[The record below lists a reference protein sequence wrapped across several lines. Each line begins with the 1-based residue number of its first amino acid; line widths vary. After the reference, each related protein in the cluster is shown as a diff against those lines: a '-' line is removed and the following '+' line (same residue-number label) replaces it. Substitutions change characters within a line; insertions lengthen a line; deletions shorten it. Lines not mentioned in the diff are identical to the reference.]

1 MQLTKFDR
9 SKKMRNAER
18 YLTQGKISAAI
29 EEYELILKNNPND
42 VNVQNILGDLFNKVE
57 NIEAAIKFYSKV
69 AKHYDSRGFS
79 KKAIAVYKK
88 INRLKPNS
96 PEILINLAKLYKKIG
111 FLKDALHHY
120 EGLAKYHEEKNN
132 PKEALL
138 IWKKIIEISPDNPD
152 IYVKIGDFHY
162 QNRKYDDAMEV
173 YVKGASQFLDRDKLE
188 EALATYSKALKVKS
202 THLASLKGYA
212 KTQIKRGYPEKAAEI
227 LRKALDSN
235 PSNEKDIFFLL
246 VDCCLE
252 IGDLAET
259 ESLLFN
265 KIENDPTQY
274 SKFFDLVNY
283 YLNKNDLESTVRI
296 LSMITQQVLTSNKPE
311 QIIDTLN
318 EILMRDPENIEAL
331 KLRLRYY
338 SWYKENFEIEDTLRR
353 IAEVSKLNESVEDER
368 FALSQLIIINPGDLK
383 VSNRLKELNNS
394 QNTETLS
401 ESDKDTQM
409 KGDLEPSAERSKTE
423 DEAYIAEQIDGI
435 KFYIDQDYIGLAKQT
450 LKELISQYGDRDE
463 FSKIQMIL
471 ENHQGHTADYV
482 QVDASDIQV
491 VEESPETTPE
501 IHASESSTSVVE
513 SFSSEMALSETNPP
527 SSKNETD
534 YETHY
539 HHAVAYQEMGLLD
552 DAIREFQM
560 AVDFTDPNDGMG
572 KFLKCC
578 TLLGHCFVEKRMPK
592 LAATWFNR
600 AFKIKGL
607 GKEEKMALH
616 YELANVYELN
626 GDEEKAYGQLEKI
639 YAIDP
644 SYRDVGKRLAK
655 YKNRRHGFIKDA

>member
-1 MQLTKFDR
+1 MQLTSFDK

-42 VNVQNILGDLFNKVE
+42 VNVQNILGDLFNKVG
-57 NIEAAIKFYSKV
+57 NVEAAVKFYSKA

-96 PEILINLAKLYKKIG
+96 PEILINLAELYKKIR

-120 EGLAKYHEEKNN
+120 EELAKYHEERNN
-132 PKEALL
+132 PKEAFS
-138 IWKKIIEISPDNPD
+138 IWKKIIEIGSDNPD
-152 IYVKIGDFHY
+152 IYVKMGDFYY
-162 QNRKYDDAMEV
+162 QNRKYDHAMEV
-173 YVKGASQFLDRDKLE
+173 YVNGASQFLARDKLK
-188 EALATYSKALKVKS
+188 EALAAYSKVLKVKP
-202 THLASLKGYA
+202 THLTSLKGYA
-212 KTQIKRGYPEKAAEI
+212 KTQIKRGYPEKAAET
-227 LRKALDSN
+227 LRKTLDSN
-235 PSNEKDIFFLL
+235 PSNKKDIFFLL
-246 VDCCLE
+246 VDCYLE
-252 IGDLAET
+252 IEDLAEA
-259 ESLLFN
+259 ESLLLN
-265 KIENDPTQY
+265 QLKNDSTQC

-283 YLNKNDLESTVRI
+283 YLNKNDLNSAVRI

-311 QIIDTLN
+311 RIIDTLN
-318 EILMRDPENIEAL
+318 EILMRDPENIAAL
-331 KLRLRYY
+331 KLQLRYH

-353 IAEVSKLNESVEDER
+353 IAEVSKLNEAVEDER
-368 FALSQLIIINPGDLK
+368 FALSQLVITNPGDLRI
-383 VSNRLKELNNS
+383 SNRLKELNNP
-394 QNTETLS
+394 QDTETLS
-401 ESDKDTQM
+401 ESDKATQM
-409 KGDLEPSAERSKTE
+409 KGYLEPSAEQSKIE
-423 DEAYIAEQIDGI
+423 DETYIADQIDGI
-435 KFYIDQDYIGLAKQT
+435 KFYIDQGYINLAKQT
-450 LKELISQYGDRDE
+450 LKELRSQYGDRDE
-463 FSKIQMIL
+463 FSRIQMIL
-471 ENHQGHTADYV
+471 EDSQEQAANYV

-491 VEESPETTPE
+491 VEGSPKNTPE
-501 IHASESSTSVVE
+501 IHASESFTSVVE
-513 SFSSEMALSETNPP
+513 SSSSEMALSEASPP
-527 SSKNETD
+527 NSKNETD

-560 AVDFTDPNDGMG
+560 AVDLTDPSDGME

-600 AFKIKGL
+600 AFKIKDL

-616 YELANVYELN
+616 YELANVYELK
-626 GDEEKAYGQLEKI
+626 GDEEKACEQLEQI
-639 YAIDP
+639 YAIDI

-655 YKNRRHGFIKDA
+655 YTK